1 MEVVAPFVYKNLG
14 VTVEAEKLVT
24 SNFGHIYVDNGAS
37 KNVFESDNPY
47 DIAIRTNMNYA
58 MTTGTEDLRSCIYKI
73 SKSLATRFSST
84 IAQNINII
92 FNNGLGSFLRSAIK
106 PDTDP
111 RIISDLVFI
120 VVPEHHISEQAMY
133 LFAKNKS
140 CGIGFHNYPFNDIT
154 DDDTEFLT
162 NLPENETI
170 VGDKG
175 MKFIADVIAMIAN
188 SYENIVNRSISSEA
202 MPYID
207 LDSIADYAMR
217 ISGVDTSTVDNDAYF
232 SLATS
237 YLNFLAVDD
246 LEKIREIISLNLTQ
260 VYAQYFNMV
269 GTLLDSG
276 KIE

>member
-14 VTVEAEKLVT
+14 VTIEAEKLVT
-24 SNFGHIYVDNGAS
+24 SNFGQIYVDNGAN

-58 MTTGTEDLRSCIYKI
+58 MTTGIEDLRNCIYKI

-84 IAQNINII
+84 ITQNINII

-106 PDTDP
+106 PETNP
-111 RIISDLVFI
+111 RIISDLVFL
-120 VVPEHHISEQAMY
+120 VVPEHHISEQAMC
-133 LFAKNKS
+133 LFTKNNS
-140 CGIGFHNYPFNDIT
+140 YGIGFRNYPFNDIV

-162 NLPENETI
+162 NLPENESI

-175 MKFIADVIAMIAN
+175 MKFIADIISMIAN
-188 SYENIVNRSISSEA
+188 SYESVVNRAISSES
-202 MPYID
+202 MEYID

-217 ISGVDTSTVDNDAYF
+217 ISGVDTSTVDSDAYF